1 MNRLSPFKAIYAVTI
16 WLMFATGLSAQD
28 PLIVDFK
35 QKWINATDYTL
46 AFARAM
52 PDTDY
57 GFRPVPAEMTYA
69 EQLKHMAGNM
79 IWLSSS
85 YLQGTKGHVDPSAT
99 ANTKKDIIPM
109 LEKSFA
115 YALET
120 ISRLTTADLD
130 EQVEFFA
137 GTMSR
142 RRILML
148 MSDHLTHHRGQLVV
162 YLRLRGIE
170 PPRYKGW

>member
-1 MNRLSPFKAIYAVTI
+1 MNPLYPVKAIPAFAIV
-16 WLMFATGLSAQD
+16 LMFATGLSAQD

-57 GFRPVPAEMTYA
+57 GFRPVPAEMTFA

-99 ANTKKDIIPM
+99 SNTKKDIIPM

-130 EQVEFFA
+130 EQVTFFA